1 MIKLAFLAAAL
12 LAALPV
18 PAVAAGAGSF
28 VLVNQSGKD
37 MGALSIRRFGTQAW
51 QPLQLTPVAGA
62 RGPVNFTDPDC
73 AFDIRAT
80 LAGGGQAVWQGVNL
94 CEAKVVV
101 LHRDPASGAT
111 WAEYE

>member
-1 MIKLAFLAAAL
+1 MKRFAFLAAAL
-12 LAALPV
+12 LAAAPV
-18 PAVAAGAGSF
+18 PAAAAGAGSF

-37 MGALSIRRFGTQAW
+37 MGALSIRRFGTQSW
-51 QPLQLTPVAGA
+51 QRLQLTPVAGA
-62 RGPVNFTDPDC
+62 RGPVEFSDPDC

-80 LAGGGQAVWQGVNL
+80 LAGGIEAVWQGVNL

-101 LHRDPASGAT
+101 LHRDASSGAT